1 MHFEELEETI
11 RACRMCLMCRHA
23 CTVGNVTQNDTNIP
37 RGKALVLFAQ
47 QAGLLEWDKRAV
59 EVMYQCTNC
68 HLCREWCVKRW
79 DIAPVTLA
87 ARADIVEMGLA
98 PEAAILMRDNIEKF
112 GNPYGEAESQLAEWL
127 ETVPTPETGDV
138 LFYAGCTTVYRRP
151 EMARAA
157 VALLQHGRA
166 DLTVFRDEPCC
177 GEPLYI
183 MGFRP
188 EAKTQAERTM
198 ERMRQTDARTVVC
211 SCPTCVRTFRIDYP
225 EWGIDI
231 PDDVRFVHVS
241 EYLVEELDAGRL
253 QLSHAQNVSLTYHDP
268 CSLGRELGV
277 YEAPRQ
283 VLAAVPGTELR
294 EMRLNSQHSP
304 CCGNGGGMLATD
316 FKLAYGAGKNA
327 GEIILDIEAD
337 VLVTACPSCKHSLV
351 KHVQGMEVLD
361 IAELVERAL

>member
-1 MHFEELEETI
+1 
-11 RACRMCLMCRHA
+11 MCRHA

-138 LFYAGCTTVYRRP
+138 LFYAGCTTAYRRP

-157 VALLQHGRA
+157 VALLQHGGA
-166 DLTVFRDEPCC
+166 DLIVLRDEPCC

-198 ERMRQTDARTVVC
+198 ERVRQTDARTVVC

-225 EWGIDI
+225 EWGVNI